1 MTTVPKTRS
10 SDPQTVGLTSLLD
23 LLGSLLIITAIAL
36 AVAMFSI
43 PGALASA
50 GVMLLVMSW
59 LIDRRKRT

>member
-1 MTTVPKTRS
+1 MPKTRS

-23 LLGSLLIITAIAL
+23 LLGSLLIIAAIAL

-50 GVMLLVMSW
+50 GALLLVMSW